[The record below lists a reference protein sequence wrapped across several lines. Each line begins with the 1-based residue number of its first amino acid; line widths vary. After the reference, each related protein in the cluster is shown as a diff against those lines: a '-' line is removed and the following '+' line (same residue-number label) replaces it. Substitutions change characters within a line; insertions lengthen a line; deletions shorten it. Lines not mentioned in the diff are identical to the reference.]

1 MVVIRVIKGFI
12 FRAKIHYLVVC
23 ENYFH
28 EKRFLFL
35 NDFTAA
41 AVAVKLVFSTK
52 RVLFLLLNAASY

>member
-1 MVVIRVIKGFI
+1 MVIRVIKGFI

-23 ENYFH
+23 ENYFE

-41 AVAVKLVFSTK
+41 AVAVKLFSTK

>member
-23 ENYFH
+23 ENYFW
-28 EKRFLFL
+28 EKRFLVL

-41 AVAVKLVFSTK
+41 AVAVKLFSTK